1 MRFPSFAEMRV
12 MIVQKK
18 KRKVTKLILAGAAII
33 SIGLLAAGGI
43 TFNPIL
49 LGAGVAAIFL
59 MCAGMIGLRKPPQTY
74 F

>member
-1 MRFPSFAEMRV
+1 MNV
-12 MIVQKK
+12 ILVQ
-18 KRKVTKLILAGAAII
+18 RKESKVSKLILAGAAII
-33 SIGLLAAGGI
+33 SIGLLVSGGI

-59 MCAGMIGLRKPPQTY
+59 SCGGIVALRKPPQTY

>member
-1 MRFPSFAEMRV
+1 MLV
-12 MIVQKK
+12 VQKK
-18 KRKVTKLILAGAAII
+18 RSKLTKLILGGATII
-33 SIGLLAAGGI
+33 SIGLLIAGGI

-59 MCAGMIGLRKPPQTY
+59 SCGAIVALRKPSQTY